1 MTAYLIFLPSCV
13 LSVYMYVFM
22 QQELVSDSDDEQI
35 LSLSLT
41 FKIVDFPGTQLVS
54 GLV

>member
-1 MTAYLIFLPSCV
+1 M
-13 LSVYMYVFM
+13 
-22 QQELVSDSDDEQI
+22 SDSEDEQI